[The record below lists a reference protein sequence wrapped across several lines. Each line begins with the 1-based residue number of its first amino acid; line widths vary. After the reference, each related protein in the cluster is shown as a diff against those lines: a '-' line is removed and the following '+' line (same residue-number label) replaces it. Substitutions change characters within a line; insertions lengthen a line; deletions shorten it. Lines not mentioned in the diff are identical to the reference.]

1 MQLHD
6 YKHAKQITD
15 QSEVSSNKSD
25 PNEWIKMIQNGRYD
39 EFATELVNQNID
51 LTEPIDK
58 QKEDFDLYL
67 QFLILIFDIFG
78 SVSLSEA
85 ILFINNL
92 KNDYKNLKSEM
103 KQFLKG
109 MNCVNL
115 RKKYIKF
122 SHQRAQFVEKELF
135 NNVDKF
141 LVQILLLGFIE
152 DYGTLKSVYLN
163 PNTSK
168 YHKNAIQYI

>member
-6 YKHAKQITD
+6 YKPVKQITD

-92 KNDYKNLKSEM
+92 K
-103 KQFLKG
+103 
-109 MNCVNL
+109 
-115 RKKYIKF
+115 
-122 SHQRAQFVEKELF
+122 
-135 NNVDKF
+135 
-141 LVQILLLGFIE
+141 
-152 DYGTLKSVYLN
+152 
-163 PNTSK
+163 
-168 YHKNAIQYI
+168 